1 MSDYEP
7 VEDGKWIRV
16 PARGHKN
23 ACCDCSLVHVID
35 YRISKEGA
43 LEVRFRRDNRAT
55 AAMRRRKKAAEE
67 KE

>member
-1 MSDYEP
+1 MTTSYEY

-23 ACCDCSLVHVID
+23 ACCDCDLVHAVD
-35 YRISKEGA
+35 YRIAKDGA

-55 AAMRRRKKAAEE
+55 AALRRKK
-67 KE
+67 KGSSK